1 MNVKQIV
8 TTIAAVGSIALMGA
22 CSSGAQAAA
31 PTVTKTVPG
40 PTVTVTA
47 AAAPAPA
54 TTITVTAQPPQ
65 AQAAITDDGIYQV
78 GVDIKPGT
86 YVAKGPFGDTGCYW
100 ARLKSA
106 DPQDMIVNDLVDSG
120 QAIVTI
126 KKSDAD
132 FQTTGCGE
140 WTKR

>member
-1 MNVKQIV
+1 MNVKSII
-8 TTIAAVGSIALMGA
+8 TTMAALGSIALMGA
-22 CSSGAQAAA
+22 CSTATPTAT
-31 PTVTKTVPG
+31 PTVTKTVSVPG

-47 AAAPAPA
+47 AAAPVPA
-54 TTITVTAQPPQ
+54 QTVTVQPK
-65 AQAAITDDGIYQV
+65 AETAVTDDGIYQV

-86 YVAKGPFGDTGCYW
+86 YVAKGPFGDAGCYW

-106 DPQDMIVNDLVDSG
+106 DPQDIIVNDIKESG

-132 FQTTGCGE
+132 FDTEGCGT